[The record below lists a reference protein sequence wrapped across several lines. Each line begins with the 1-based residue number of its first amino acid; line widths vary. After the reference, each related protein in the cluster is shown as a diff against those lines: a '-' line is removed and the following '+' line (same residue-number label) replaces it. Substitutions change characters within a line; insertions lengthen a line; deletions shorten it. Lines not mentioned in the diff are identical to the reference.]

1 MAPVAS
7 SGAAILRHG
16 NLDGTATSWLEA
28 NWMFL
33 SLTFAIVG
41 LGALAVR
48 YPNRDPMWH
57 GWLAPV
63 MYCIHQTEEHAYD
76 FRGWHYSFVPDL
88 NEGFIGRA
96 FAAAC
101 PDGEISCPMDPKM
114 TLFVNAG
121 AIWVGFGGCMLAAAV
136 NPRFVFAGYLC
147 WGTAIVNGLFGH
159 LLPALL
165 TLSYNPGCVQSA
177 VMVPLGVYVISRS
190 QRPKL
195 CVANGFLFH
204 AIAFGMGLNVI
215 LRARAP
221 EAAVAVITV
230 VMALLVPLAIAWRV
244 DHPRDKFRPLFSD
257 DSRLI

>member
-7 SGAAILRHG
+7 SGPALLAG
-16 NLDGTATSWLEA
+16 TNNDGTGVSWIET
-28 NWMFL
+28 NWMFIA
-33 SLTFAIVG
+33 FAGGLLG
-41 LGALAVR
+41 LGVLVARLR
-48 YPNRDPMWH
+48 QRDLHWY
-57 GWLAPV
+57 GWLALV
-63 MYCIHQTEEHAYD
+63 MYLLHQSEEHAYD
-76 FRGWHYSFVPDL
+76 LRGWRYAFVPHL
-88 NEGFIGRA
+88 NDGVGRLLFSSVCA
-96 FAAAC
+96 KGLAAC
-101 PDGEISCPMDPKM
+101 PVDPKM
-114 TLFVNAG
+114 AMYINTVM
-121 AIWVGFGGCMLAAAV
+121 IWLGFGGCMLAAAV

-177 VMVPLGVYVISRS
+177 VMVPLGFYVISRS

-204 AIAFGMGLNVI
+204 AIAFGIGLNVI

-221 EAAVAVITV
+221 EVAVAVITV